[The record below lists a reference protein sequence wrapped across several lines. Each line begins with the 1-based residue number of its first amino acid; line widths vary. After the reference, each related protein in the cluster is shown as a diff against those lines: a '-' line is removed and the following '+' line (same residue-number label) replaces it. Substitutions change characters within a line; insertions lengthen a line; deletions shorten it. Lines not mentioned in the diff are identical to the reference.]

1 MINAPA
7 TFRPASAHGS
17 SLPAASSAAEVRGY
31 LDFQLLMSRM
41 LSEQAPA
48 GAETAEPAA
57 TPASADP
64 DYVAYLARLQ
74 LELGEHLKASWQRV
88 DRLSLAL
95 LADAC
100 NACARVSAPAAT
112 PALPAPPQ

>member
-7 TFRPASAHGS
+7 IFRPASVPGS

-48 GAETAEPAA
+48 GAEPAEPAA

-64 DYVAYLARLQ
+64 DQRAFVTRLQ
-74 LELGEHLKASWQRV
+74 LELGEHLKASWQCV
-88 DRLSLAL
+88 DRLSLAM

-100 NACARVSAPAAT
+100 DACARVSAPAAT
-112 PALPAPPQ
+112 LALPAPQH